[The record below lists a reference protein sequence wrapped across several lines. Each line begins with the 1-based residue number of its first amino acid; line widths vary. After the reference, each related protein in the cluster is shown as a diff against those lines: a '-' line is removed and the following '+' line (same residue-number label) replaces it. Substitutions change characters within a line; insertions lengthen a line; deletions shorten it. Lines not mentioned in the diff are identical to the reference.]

1 MKISRQLTS
10 SPLTSFVHPL
20 INEQVI
26 SFYKISTTMASS
38 LLTLKKKKSLVL
50 RARFSKVPII
60 NGPVKLLFFYIQDRG
75 FNSFKDKLIK
85 LRVSENPLIYF
96 FWLVMPMK
104 LASTRNLVSRS
115 LADEVVFGFVNKKS
129 GYEIGRLD
137 ASLDKTVC

>member
-1 MKISRQLTS
+1 M
-10 SPLTSFVHPL
+10 
-20 INEQVI
+20 
-26 SFYKISTTMASS
+26 
-38 LLTLKKKKSLVL
+38 L